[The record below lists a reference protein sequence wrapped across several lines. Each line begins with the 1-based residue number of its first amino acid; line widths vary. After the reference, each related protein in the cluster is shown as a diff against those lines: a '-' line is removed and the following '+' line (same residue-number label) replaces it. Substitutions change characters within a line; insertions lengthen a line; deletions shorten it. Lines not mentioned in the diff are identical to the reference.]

1 MQENR
6 TNGFFLRPMKLMQRG
21 SWKDTMTIAQEK
33 FVVRRALVGWI
44 VPNLLLELAKTLW
57 YTIEQFWRGG
67 RAA

>member
-1 MQENR
+1 
-6 TNGFFLRPMKLMQRG
+6 MQRG

-33 FVVRRALVGWI
+33 FVVRRTLVGWI